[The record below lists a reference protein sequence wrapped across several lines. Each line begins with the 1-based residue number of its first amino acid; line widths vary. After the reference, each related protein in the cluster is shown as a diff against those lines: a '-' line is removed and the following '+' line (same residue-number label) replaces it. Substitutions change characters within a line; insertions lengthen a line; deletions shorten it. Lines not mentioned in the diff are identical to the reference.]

1 MSKTFYNRIISD
13 LKESQITLRV
23 ILFMIPITL
32 FTYLFHEFGHWTL
45 GELLG
50 NDMTLSLNN
59 STPKSG
65 HFINDS
71 HALWSAIGG
80 PLFTI
85 LQASI
90 FLIITKKTKS
100 IYAYSIVFI
109 AVFSRFFSIVFGGI
123 SFQDE
128 SRISSM
134 LHVNEYLI
142 ALIVLLVLF
151 ILLWRSSR
159 IMNLNLKAIGYF
171 TIFGTFDMLLVI
183 GLNGLINNT

>member
-1 MSKTFYNRIISD
+1 MSKARNDIKICNMSKTLYDRISND
-13 LKESQITLRV
+13 LKESQITWRV
-23 ILFMIPITL
+23 ALFIVPIA
-32 FTYLFHEFGHWTL
+32 FSTYLFHEFGHWIF

-65 HFINDS
+65 YFINDS
-71 HALWSAIGG
+71 HVLWSAIGG

-85 LQASI
+85 FQALI
-90 FLIITKKTKS
+90 FLLVTKKTKS

-123 SFQDE
+123 SLQDE
-128 SRISSM
+128 SRISSI

-142 ALIVLLVLF
+142 ALIVLLILF
-151 ILLWRSSR
+151 
-159 IMNLNLKAIGYF
+159 
-171 TIFGTFDMLLVI
+171 MLL
-183 GLNGLINNT
+183 